1 MWFGFFFFWEGGSQS
16 QKGEE
21 LTVPPNQLN
30 CQICR
35 SHIPCIYLKEA
46 EAKGAEPRCSDIR
59 SDGFRRLQA
68 TSSLQG
74 SILLLECP
82 SDSSELGLNLS
93 TSQGKRPSTFVLP
106 VFFAFLRHGSVRWRP
121 LSCGTITTAE
131 RS

>member
-1 MWFGFFFFWEGGSQS
+1 MVCLFFLGGGSQS

-21 LTVPPNQLN
+21 PPYVGLTVPPNQLN

-35 SHIPCIYLKEA
+35 SHIPCIYVKEA

-59 SDGFRRLQA
+59 SDGFRRLFQA

-82 SDSSELGLNLS
+82 SDSSELILNLS
-93 TSQGKRPSTFVLP
+93 TSQGKRPSSSVLP
-106 VFFAFLRHGSVRWRP
+106 VFLAFLQMASTQLGDNHHS
-121 LSCGTITTAE
+121 
-131 RS
+131 